1 MDSLIREALEI
12 AISNW
17 EFDGEYDKVSQAVS
31 IIKEGEGM
39 TKENLIDL
47 LRSIVDNEGQTASDK
62 LEDVKELLRGE
73 NA

>member
-31 IIKEGEGM
+31 IIKE
-39 TKENLIDL
+39 EN
-47 LRSIVDNEGQTASDK
+47 
-62 LEDVKELLRGE
+62 

>member
-1 MDSLIREALEI
+1 
-12 AISNW
+12 
-17 EFDGEYDKVSQAVS
+17 
-31 IIKEGEGM
+31 M

-47 LRSIVDNEGQTASDK
+47 LRSIIDNEGQTVSDK